1 MKMIG
6 KTIASATPQTPVK
19 ILVVDDEMAICE
31 LMKINLEVAGFSV
44 DIANSAEEALRKHLA
59 DYSLMVFDIMMG
71 EMSGLELVSK
81 VRSLPEVAD
90 VPIIVCTA
98 LGDEA
103 PLVDGFTR
111 GADDYIKKP
120 FSMKEFVLRVKSLL
134 RRTKQSPPATV
145 CYKTLSLDQTSKT
158 CRIGDEE
165 IALTKKEFDLL
176 YLFLSN
182 PNKIFSRDEILD
194 SIWEKNI
201 YVVDRTIDVNINR
214 LRKKIG
220 EYESNIV
227 TKQGYGYGFK
237 EDI

>member
-6 KTIASATPQTPVK
+6 KTVTTPVK

-44 DIANSAEEALRKHLA
+44 DIANSAEEALRKRLA

-81 VRSLPEVAD
+81 VRSMPDVAD

-134 RRTKQSPPATV
+134 RRTKQSHPATV
-145 CYKTLSLDQTSKT
+145 AYKTLSLDQTSKT

-220 EYESNIV
+220 NYESNII

>member
-1 MKMIG
+1 MNAPI
-6 KTIASATPQTPVK
+6 K
-19 ILVVDDEMAICE
+19 ILVVDDEMSICE
-31 LMKINLEVAGFSV
+31 LMKINLELSGYAV
-44 DIANSAEEALRKHLA
+44 DMANSAEGALKMPLS

-81 VRSLPEVAD
+81 VRENPATAD

-98 LGDEA
+98 LGEEA
-103 PLVDGFTR
+103 PLIDGFTR

-120 FSMKEFVLRVKSLL
+120 FSMREFVLRVQRLL
-134 RRTKQSPPATV
+134 KRAKTQPAQTV
-145 CYKTLSLDQTSKT
+145 RYENLTLDNVSKT

-176 YLFLSN
+176 YLFLTN
-182 PNKIFSRDEILD
+182 RNKIFSREEILN
-194 SIWEKNI
+194 SIWDKNI

-214 LRKKIG
+214 LRKKLG
-220 EYESNIV
+220 VYESRII

-237 EDI
+237 ESL

>member
-1 MKMIG
+1 ME
-6 KTIASATPQTPVK
+6 TPVK

-44 DIANSAEEALRKHLA
+44 DIANSAEEALRKPLEE
-59 DYSLMVFDIMMG
+59 YSLMVFDIMMG

-81 VRSLPEVAD
+81 VRSMPKVAD
-90 VPIIVCTA
+90 VPVIVCTA

-111 GADDYIKKP
+111 GADDYIRKP

-134 RRTKQSPPATV
+134 RRTHQAHTETV
-145 CYKTLSLDQTSKT
+145 SYKTLSLDQTSKT

-176 YLFLSN
+176 YLFMSN

-194 SIWEKNI
+194 SIWDKNI

-220 EYESNIV
+220 NYESNII

>member
-6 KTIASATPQTPVK
+6 KTVTTPVK

-44 DIANSAEEALRKHLA
+44 DIANSAEEALRKPLI

-81 VRSLPEVAD
+81 VRSMPDVAD

-134 RRTKQSPPATV
+134 RRTKQSHPATV
-145 CYKTLSLDQTSKT
+145 AYKTLSLDQMSKT

-176 YLFLSN
+176 YLFLSI

-220 EYESNIV
+220 NYESNII

>member
-1 MKMIG
+1 MIG
-6 KTIASATPQTPVK
+6 KTVTTPVK

-44 DIANSAEEALRKHLA
+44 DIANSAEEALRKPLI

-81 VRSLPEVAD
+81 VRSMPDVAD

-134 RRTKQSPPATV
+134 RRTKQSHPATMA
-145 CYKTLSLDQTSKT
+145 YKTLSLDQMSKT

-220 EYESNIV
+220 NYESNII

>member
-1 MKMIG
+1 MIG
-6 KTIASATPQTPVK
+6 KTVTTPVK

-44 DIANSAEEALRKHLA
+44 DIANSAEEALRKPLI

-81 VRSLPEVAD
+81 VRSMPDVAD

-134 RRTKQSPPATV
+134 RRTKQSHPATV
-145 CYKTLSLDQTSKT
+145 AYKTLSLDQMSKT

-220 EYESNIV
+220 NYESNII

>member
-1 MKMIG
+1 
-6 KTIASATPQTPVK
+6 
-19 ILVVDDEMAICE
+19 MAICE

-44 DIANSAEEALRKHLA
+44 DIANSAEEALRKPLI

-81 VRSLPEVAD
+81 VRSMPDVAD

-134 RRTKQSPPATV
+134 RRTKQSHPATV
-145 CYKTLSLDQTSKT
+145 AYKTLSLDQMSKT

-220 EYESNIV
+220 NYESNII